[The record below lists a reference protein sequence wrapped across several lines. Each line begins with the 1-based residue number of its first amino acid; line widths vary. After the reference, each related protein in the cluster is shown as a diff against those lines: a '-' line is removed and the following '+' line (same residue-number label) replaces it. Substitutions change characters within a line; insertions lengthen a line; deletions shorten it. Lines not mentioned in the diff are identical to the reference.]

1 MRFPIRCGVS
11 SPHAVLFEWIVLAH
25 AGRSVSQRPIELA
38 FDLTIKTIQ
47 VEMRY
52 DSVRMQRVERVK
64 KTSRRR
70 RKRRRWKTR
79 RLHRFIFI
87 FMHACIARAR
97 RESERMRRGFWAF
110 FCVTYQ
116 LISNYYLKYA
126 RARVKNRRARATKQ
140 RKGGHLWR
148 PSSVSR
154 FSAVVVVGA
163 DHIKP
168 SFSSRLMVAWWHMQL
183 VQ

>member
-47 VEMRY
+47 VEMRD

-79 RLHRFIFI
+79 RLHRCIFI

-110 FCVTYQ
+110 FLCEYNSF
-116 LISNYYLKYA
+116 LNLKYA
-126 RARVKNRRARATKQ
+126 CARKKQASESEKAAIGWPPVASIKRLPLLCRPRRRC
-140 RKGGHLWR
+140 
-148 PSSVSR
+148 
-154 FSAVVVVGA
+154 
-163 DHIKP
+163 
-168 SFSSRLMVAWWHMQL
+168 
-183 VQ
+183 

>member
-1 MRFPIRCGVS
+1 MREPQNSRAPERERKKPKRKRGIQTHRTAPSRLSNRHVPLDSLFPRFVAHRDQTVIRTRSRQMRFPIRCGVS

-79 RLHRFIFI
+79 HLHRFIFI
-87 FMHACIARAR
+87 YMHACIARAR

-110 FCVTYQ
+110 FCV
-116 LISNYYLKYA
+116 KYP
-126 RARVKNRRARATKQ
+126 T
-140 RKGGHLWR
+140 HL
-148 PSSVSR
+148 
-154 FSAVVVVGA
+154 
-163 DHIKP
+163 
-168 SFSSRLMVAWWHMQL
+168 
-183 VQ
+183 